1 MDVRYDDRDVDPGRE
16 FGPTVV
22 AVGTFDGVH
31 MGHQALLAEARNL
44 AAGLDARSAVVL
56 FDRPPAAAGS
66 PEPAAGLLTDLQH
79 RIELLS
85 ALGIDLCYVIRFDEA
100 RSVQAPEAFVREV
113 VVDRLAAKAL
123 VVGEDFHFAWRP
135 RGDTAALL
143 TELASVDNLKVV
155 GLPLVGLPGASRPVS
170 TSGVREALVRGDVA
184 GAALMLGR
192 PYEVRGVVE
201 HGDHRGRTM
210 GFPTANVTISGDMAL
225 PADGIY
231 AGWYERPSGEVHPA
245 AISLGKRPTF
255 YDDHG
260 VRLLEAYLLDFAGDL
275 YTEHAKV
282 RFQTWL
288 RGEVKF
294 GSIEALVEALSHDVE
309 DTRGALSR

>member
-44 AAGLDARSAVVL
+44 AAGLDARSAVAL
-56 FDRPPAAAGS
+56 FDRPPTGAGS
-66 PEPAAGLLTDLQH
+66 PEVAPLLLTDLQH

-85 ALGIDLCYVIRFDEA
+85 GLGIDLCYVIRFDEA
-100 RSVQAPEAFVREV
+100 RSRQAPEAFVREV
-113 VVDRLAAKAL
+113 VVDRLAARAL
-123 VVGEDFHFAWRP
+123 VVGEDFHFGWRP
-135 RGDTAALL
+135 RGDTALL
-143 TELASVDNLKVV
+143 TELGSVHDLKVV
-155 GLPLVGLPGASRPVS
+155 GLPLVGLPGAAGPVS
-170 TSGVREALVRGDVA
+170 ASGVREALVRGDVA

-192 PYEVRGVVE
+192 PHEVRGVVE
-201 HGDHRGRTM
+201 HGDHRGRTI
-210 GFPTANVTISGDMAL
+210 GFPTANVAVPADIAL

-260 VRLLEAYLLDFAGDL
+260 VRLLEAYLLDFDGDL
-275 YTEHAKV
+275 YTEHAKL

-294 GSIEALVEALSHDVE
+294 GSIDALVEALRHDVE

>member
-44 AAGLDARSAVVL
+44 AAGLDARSAVAL
-56 FDRPPAAAGS
+56 FDRHPAAAGS
-66 PEPAAGLLTDLQH
+66 PQSAMPLLTDLQH

-85 ALGIDLCYVIRFDEA
+85 GLGIDLCYVIRFDEA
-100 RSVQAPEAFVREV
+100 RWRQAPEAFVREV

-123 VVGEDFHFAWRP
+123 VVGEDIHFGWGPP
-135 RGDTAALL
+135 RDTAML
-143 TELASVDNLKVV
+143 TELRSVHNLKVV
-155 GLPLVGLPGASRPVS
+155 TLPLVVLPGVAGSVS
-170 TSGVREALVRGDVA
+170 AAGVREALVRGDVA

-201 HGDHRGRTM
+201 HGDQRGRTM
-210 GFPTANVTISGDMAL
+210 GFPTANVTVPGDIVL

-260 VRLLEAYLLDFAGDL
+260 VRLLEAFLLDFDGDL
-275 YTEHAKV
+275 YTEPAKV

-294 GSIEALVEALSHDVE
+294 GSIDDLVARLHLDVE
-309 DTRGALSR
+309 DTRGALRR